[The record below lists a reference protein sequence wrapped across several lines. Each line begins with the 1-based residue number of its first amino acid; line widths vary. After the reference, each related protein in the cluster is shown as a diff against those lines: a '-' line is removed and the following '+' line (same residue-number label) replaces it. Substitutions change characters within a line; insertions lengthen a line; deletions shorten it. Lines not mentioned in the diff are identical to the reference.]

1 MQEAILQ
8 EIHMRGEE
16 IRQHPIH
23 TLYFGGGTPS
33 LWPVEDLDE
42 IIHTIEQYTSLDS
55 LKEVTLESN
64 PDDLTSQYLADLHL
78 YSKINRLSVGIQ
90 SFDDKDLRMMNRAH
104 NSKEAH
110 GALHQIFETGFE
122 EVTIDLI
129 FGLPGL
135 DLQKWE
141 QQLKTALQY
150 PIGHIS
156 CYNLSIE
163 NKTALRHQIEKG
175 TLTLPEDSQIADQYH
190 LGHDILEGA
199 GFIHYEISNYG
210 KRGKMAIH
218 NTSYWKNEPYI
229 GIGPSAHSYDLYR
242 RRWNIPNNAKYIR
255 ALKNEEVFWEEEV
268 LDEQDQYNE
277 YLLTGLRTMWGV
289 HDDRISQFSDELRSA
304 FYGQLKAEQKKKNIR
319 TINGSHILTRQ
330 GQVLADQI
338 ISNFFYV

>member
-1 MQEAILQ
+1 MQNAILQ
-8 EIHMRGEE
+8 EIHTRAEE
-16 IRQHPIH
+16 ISQQPIE

-42 IIHTIEQYTSLDS
+42 IIQTIEQYTSLDS

-64 PDDLTSQYLADLHL
+64 PDDLTPQYLSDLHH
-78 YSKINRLSVGIQ
+78 YSKVNRLSVGIQ
-90 SFDDKDLRMMNRAH
+90 SFDDNDLRMMNRAH
-104 NSKEAH
+104 DSKEAH
-110 GALHQIFETGFE
+110 EALYQIFKTGFE

-129 FGLPGL
+129 FGLP
-135 DLQKWE
+135 DLSIQKWE
-141 QQLKTALQY
+141 NQLKTALQY

-175 TLTLPEDSQIADQYH
+175 IWTLPEDNLVADQYH
-190 LGHDILEGA
+190 LAHEILTKA

-210 KRGKMAIH
+210 KPDHLAIH

-242 RRWNIPNNAKYIR
+242 RRWNVANNARYVR
-255 ALKNEEVFWEEEV
+255 ALKNEEIFWDEEI

-289 HDDRISQFSDELRSA
+289 HDNRISQFSDKLRST
-304 FYGQLKAEQKKKNIR
+304 FYDQLKTEQKKNNVR
-319 TINGSHILTRQ
+319 TVNGSHTLTKQ

-338 ISNFFYV
+338 ISNFFSV